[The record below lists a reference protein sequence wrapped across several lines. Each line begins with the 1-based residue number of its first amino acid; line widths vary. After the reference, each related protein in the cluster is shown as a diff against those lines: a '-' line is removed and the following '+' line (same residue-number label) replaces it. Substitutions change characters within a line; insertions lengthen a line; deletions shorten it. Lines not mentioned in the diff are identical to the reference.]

1 MKIAGR
7 CKSQT
12 RTVTKADL
20 ITIIADKL
28 KFPLARAELLVDM
41 VFGSMEQSM
50 SRGEKIEMRATRPNY
65 PYPYTRPMR
74 GLSRKAGAVFI
85 MASGTSGPA
94 RAVRHRPTLR
104 QILHTVTA
112 ILDQLHPKRGEP
124 TLLTIPL
131 PHGHGL
137 ATLGMSLGLDPRLG
151 ISGLAHRFAFARN
164 GERSLHRHRL
174 GGLGEVALCG
184 KRELALERM
193 GVELRDVEHTG
204 FGNRKAPHR
213 GTILDRRHDSEV
225 TRLA

>member
-1 MKIAGR
+1 
-7 CKSQT
+7 
-12 RTVTKADL
+12 VTKADL

-137 ATLGMSLGLDPRLG
+137 AARGFSPDEQQTRLG
-151 ISGLAHRFAFARN
+151 ASAAHR
-164 GERSLHRHRL
+164 
-174 GGLGEVALCG
+174 
-184 KRELALERM
+184 M
-193 GVELRDVEHTG
+193 T
-204 FGNRKAPHR
+204 
-213 GTILDRRHDSEV
+213 
-225 TRLA
+225 